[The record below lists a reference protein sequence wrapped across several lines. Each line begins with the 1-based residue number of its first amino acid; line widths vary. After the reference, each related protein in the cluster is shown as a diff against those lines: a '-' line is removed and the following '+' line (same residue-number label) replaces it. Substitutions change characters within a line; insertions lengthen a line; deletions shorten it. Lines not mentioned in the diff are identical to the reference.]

1 MFLCIDAHACEK
13 GKRDFWTFRIFS
25 QCEATPPGCGVPEGW
40 MQPDEQMKSK
50 KQKKKKVWM
59 HSWCLQI
66 LRAGELVGLVES
78 SSQLAKTLREQ
89 KPKKRKLQW
98 RSKTCPCTGV
108 LKNSCLICTSMI
120 CRPPVCAAE
129 KVNGGRPLTQSNV
142 HCDSLSGTLCFNYS
156 LAQWKRSVEE
166 VACDAV
172 TSCVTKPS
180 QAPTLRWDYSWT
192 SFGLP

>member
-1 MFLCIDAHACEK
+1 MLKAQKVC
-13 GKRDFWTFRIFS
+13 
-25 QCEATPPGCGVPEGW
+25 
-40 MQPDEQMKSK
+40 K
-50 KQKKKKVWM
+50 KQKEKKKLNVIGILSKREL
-59 HSWCLQI
+59 SWCLQT
-66 LRAGELVGLVES
+66 LRAGELVGLAES

-89 KPKKRKLQW
+89 KPKKKRKLQC

-108 LKNSCLICTSMI
+108 LKKKKNSCLICTSMI

-142 HCDSLSGTLCFNYS
+142 HCDSLSGTLCFNYT

-180 QAPTLRWDYSWT
+180 QAPTLR
-192 SFGLP
+192 